1 MVYSLSVLYVRHYF
15 RADRRR
21 SRTEFEEEAMNS
33 LHTAVLIWWIGALMI
48 AIVSKPVSPLA
59 YFWGSAA
66 VIAYVAAEVVRLL
79 REKP

>member
-1 MVYSLSVLYVRHYF
+1 
-15 RADRRR
+15 
-21 SRTEFEEEAMNS
+21 MNS

-66 VIAYVAAEVVRLL
+66 VIAHVAAEVVRLL

>member
-1 MVYSLSVLYVRHYF
+1 MVYSRSILYVREYF

-21 SRTEFEEEAMNS
+21 SRKESEEEAMNS
-33 LHTAVLIWWIGALMI
+33 LHTAVLIWWIGALVI
-48 AIVSKPVSPLA
+48 AIVSKPISLLA

-79 REKP
+79 KEKP